1 MNNYMELYKHRDD
14 ISADEIAKIIGCP
27 TSSIWNLAKR
37 LGCQRT
43 IKLIR
48 THGENN
54 HARNT
59 QKAFYTYSDMLKMK
73 AYRDAQAKR
82 RAESKRAFEKK
93 IKAEQEKEMQSLK
106 TMKSSHP
113 LVTDARC
120 FNLFWFPETEPK
132 CFEDLGD

>member
-73 AYRDAQAKR
+73 AYRDEREKR
-82 RAESKRAFEKK
+82 RAESKKAFEKK
-93 IKAEQEKEMQSLK
+93 SKLNKK
-106 TMKSSHP
+106 
-113 LVTDARC
+113 R
-120 FNLFWFPETEPK
+120 K
-132 CFEDLGD
+132 CNH